1 MHTHDSY
8 KLVVQAAEIATQ
20 DLKQLAKLATASQI
34 EALSI
39 PGVKHQAFKLHNA
52 NPDSRSAV
60 LAYADSAKLDVAFLP
75 AAATLAQIGLVV
87 MDMDSTLITIECI
100 DEIAGLLGIK
110 DKVAAITER
119 SMRGEIDFSQSL
131 LARVA
136 LLEGLEEASMQ
147 RVYDERVRFSPGAE
161 TMLAALHQAG
171 AKSLLISGG
180 FTFFTEQ
187 VKNCLQLTKAIAN
200 VLEVS
205 NGRLTGHLSGPL
217 IDAAAKAEQLQNMR
231 DSLGLRADQ
240 VIALGD
246 GANDLKMLSV
256 AGFGIAYHAKPVVQ
270 AQASYALNHVGL
282 DGVLP
287 MFA

>member
-1 MHTHDSY
+1 MQTHDSY
-8 KLVVQAAEIATQ
+8 KLVVQAKEIATPH
-20 DLKQLAKLATASQI
+20 LKQLAKLAGASQI

-39 PGVKHQAFKLHNA
+39 PGVQHQAFKLHNA
-52 NPDSRSAV
+52 NPASRLAV
-60 LAYADSAKLDVAFLP
+60 QAYADEAGLDAAFLP
-75 AAATLAQIGLVV
+75 SSATLTDIGLVV

-100 DEIAGLLGIK
+100 DEIADLLGIK
-110 DKVAAITER
+110 DKVSAITER

-131 LARVA
+131 AQRVA

-147 RVYDERVRFSPGAE
+147 RIYDERVRFSPGAE
-161 TMLAALHQAG
+161 TMLSALHQAG

-187 VKNCLQLTKAIAN
+187 VKSCLHLTNAIAN

-205 NGRLTGHLSGPL
+205 NGRLTGRLIAPL
-217 IDAAAKAEQLQNMR
+217 IDAAAKAEQLQAMR
-231 DSLGLRADQ
+231 DSLGLAPEQ

-246 GANDLKMLSV
+246 GANDLQMLSV
-256 AGFGIAYHAKPVVQ
+256 AGYGIAYHAKPVVQ
-270 AQASYALNHVGL
+270 AQARYTLNHVGL
-282 DGVLP
+282 DGVLA